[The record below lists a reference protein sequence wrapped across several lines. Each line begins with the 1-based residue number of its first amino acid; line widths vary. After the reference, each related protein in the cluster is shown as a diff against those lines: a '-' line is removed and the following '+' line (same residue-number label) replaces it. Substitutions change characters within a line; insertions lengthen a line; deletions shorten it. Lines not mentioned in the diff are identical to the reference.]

1 MVRLNYILGVD
12 ASNLRQG
19 GGRTHLIELLK
30 HANPTKHGFSKII
43 VWGSMATLNLLSE
56 NEWLIKINHIY
67 LKKDYYKEQFGKNL
81 N

>member
-30 HANPTKHGFSKII
+30 HAIQQSTVFQK
-43 VWGSMATLNLLSE
+43 L
-56 NEWLIKINHIY
+56 
-67 LKKDYYKEQFGKNL
+67 
-81 N
+81 